1 MRARSALERPRP
13 VRLEM
18 VPVGRI
24 RKEWLYS
31 RTHAHPLL
39 QANPRLP
46 APTRLQSDDAK
57 VTILGLI
64 GSGGS
69 EALVQRALDLIFTER
84 VRPQDAPHVFASCT
98 ANPIGRDLTWSFFK
112 ANWDK
117 IFDQFASGS
126 FLLGNIVSHSTKNFV
141 TEKCAQEVCY

>member
-1 MRARSALERPRP
+1 MQRQCAKTVS
-13 VRLEM
+13 
-18 VPVGRI
+18 VGRFRKNDCI
-24 RKEWLYS
+24 RAPTRVLCI
-31 RTHAHPLL
+31 